1 MRALLWFIALA
12 ATAVG
17 LSIAA
22 RYNDGYALFVLP
34 PWRVELSIN
43 LLALLILVLV
53 LLLYVSMRIT
63 SAMLSLPASVQAFR
77 KRQHELKAE
86 AALRDAMRLLL
97 EGRYGR
103 ALKAAERAYLAQ
115 HAPGLAA
122 LLAAMAAQKMRDD
135 VRTAQWLA
143 NARLNDGEVHQA
155 RLMLEAEIAVDE
167 RNYTTADAALDILT
181 KESGR
186 HIAALRLALR
196 TQQGLGKWQGVLRLL
211 NQLEKHKAMT
221 PDQAAVLRR
230 RAHRANIR
238 GLGGDAD
245 ALRRYLRDVPAADM
259 HEAVLAAEVA
269 RALMACDLQA
279 EALQVIE
286 DALSAQWDS
295 SLVALYGER
304 DSGDVLRR
312 LSHAEAW
319 LNDHPRDAQLLL
331 TLGRLCRRR
340 ELWGK
345 ARSYAEASLS
355 ISPSREAHI
364 ELARLLDQFDKPDE
378 ANRHYRAAAETPC

>member
-12 ATAVG
+12 VAAVG

-53 LLLYVSMRIT
+53 LLLYFSMRIA
-63 SAMLSLPASVQAFR
+63 SAMLALPASVKAFR
-77 KRQHELKAE
+77 ARQHELKAE
-86 AALRDAMRLLL
+86 AALRDAMRLLM
-97 EGRYGR
+97 EGRYSR
-103 ALKAAERAYLAQ
+103 ALKAAERSYEAG
-115 HAPGLAA
+115 HARGLSA
-122 LLAAMAAQKMRDD
+122 LLATQAAQKMRDD
-135 VRTAQWLA
+135 ARTAQWLEG
-143 NARLNDGEVHQA
+143 ARLNDAEVHQA

-167 RNYTTADAALDILT
+167 RDYATAETALETLT

-186 HIAALRLALR
+186 HVAALRLALR
-196 TQQGLGKWQGVLRLL
+196 TQQGLGKWQAVLRLL
-211 NQLEKHKAMT
+211 KQLEKHKAMT

-238 GLGGDAD
+238 TLGGDAD
-245 ALRRYLRDVPAADM
+245 ALRRYLREVPASDM
-259 HEAVLAAEVA
+259 HEAILAGEVA
-269 RALMACDLQA
+269 RALMGCDLQA

-286 DALSAQWDS
+286 DALATQWDAG
-295 SLVALYGER
+295 LVTLYGEH
-304 DSGDVLRR
+304 DNGDVLRR
-312 LSHAEAW
+312 LSNAETW
-319 LNDHPRDAQLLL
+319 LNQHPRDAQLLL

-345 ARSYAEASLS
+345 ARSYVEASLS
-355 ISPSREAHI
+355 IAPSREAHI
-364 ELARLLDQFDKPDE
+364 ELARLFDQFSQAED